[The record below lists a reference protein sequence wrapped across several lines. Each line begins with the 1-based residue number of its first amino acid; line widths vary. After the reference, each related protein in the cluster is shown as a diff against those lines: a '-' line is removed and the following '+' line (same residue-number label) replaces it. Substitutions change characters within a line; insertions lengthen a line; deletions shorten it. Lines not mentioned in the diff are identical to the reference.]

1 MKVLWWMSNSYMMFF
16 KDLQSIGLSAVYNKH
31 VNTGYKKRQHEAVD
45 KQKKST
51 SLFYLIVDGTKTV
64 RCG

>member
-16 KDLQSIGLSAVYNKH
+16 KDLQSVGLSAVYSKH

-45 KQKKST
+45 
-51 SLFYLIVDGTKTV
+51 
-64 RCG
+64 R